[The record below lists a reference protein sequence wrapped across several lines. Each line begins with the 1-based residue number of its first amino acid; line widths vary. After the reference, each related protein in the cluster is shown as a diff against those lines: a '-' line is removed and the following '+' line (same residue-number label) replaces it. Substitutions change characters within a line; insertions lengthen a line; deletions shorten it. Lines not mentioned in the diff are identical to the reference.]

1 MSHLVYISFHTLDV
15 VCHLRFEDVVSIKNL
30 PGCVLLTCLHSLSKD
45 EVSMPFDNIVDGALA
60 ALLVHVNIHESLE
73 VRNLLLYWFLSLGK
87 VTLHDALAYCF
98 SLCACHPSVKI
109 NSFLLNDLC
118 DDILRSEHT
127 GLSLR

>member
-1 MSHLVYISFHTLDV
+1 MS
-15 VCHLRFEDVVSIKNL
+15 
-30 PGCVLLTCLHSLSKD
+30 
-45 EVSMPFDNIVDGALA
+45 FDNIVDGALA

-73 VRNLLLYWFLSLGK
+73 VRNVLLYWFLSLGK
-87 VTLHDALAYCF
+87 VTLNDALADCF